1 MARPTIVMAPVKKKS
16 RSSRLSKPVMTRPR
30 ASRPNR
36 APSPSFGMPVV
47 PASLPRDEPL
57 APPLSVDV
65 PQAAPGGDLSDIR
78 AQLEALHGVVARL
91 SSAGTLSADPVLSIG
106 SGLPALADS
115 HLAMSMPPA
124 TSTRLGL
131 VAKTTEAIK
140 RGEFVEFDMFWCAF
154 TLAFFGF
161 FRVGELT
168 SAPNTSPPPRLGDIS
183 LRVDYL
189 VLRLRSSKA
198 DPFHHG
204 CDVVVGQGRLCT
216 RCCCCVPSYPL

>member
-1 MARPTIVMAPVKKKS
+1 MARPAIVMAPAKKKS
-16 RSSRLSKPVMTRPR
+16 RS
-30 ASRPNR
+30 SRPNR

-47 PASLPRDEPL
+47 PASLPMDEPL
-57 APPLSVDV
+57 APPVSVDV

-78 AQLEALHGVVARL
+78 AQLEALHDVVARL

-115 HLAMSMPPA
+115 RLALSRPSV

-131 VAKTTEAIK
+131 SAKTTEAIK
-140 RGEFVEFDMFWCAF
+140 RGEFVKFDIMFWCAF

-161 FRVGELT
+161 FRVSELT
-168 SAPNTSPPPRLGDIS
+168 SAPNTSPPPQIGDIS
-183 LRVDYL
+183 LRVDGL

-204 CDVVVGQGRLCT
+204 CDVVVGQGRLCN
-216 RCCCCVPSYPL
+216 RFCCGVLSYLL